1 VRIFQLAKEL
11 NVESQEIMD
20 ALDDMGVEHV
30 RSNLAALDDE
40 LVKELRLLFKPKPS
54 TAKAS
59 KEEAVKRALA
69 EREAREKAAEEAAR
83 REDERKQA
91 ARRAAL
97 ERAAAR
103 RDELRRESEQA
114 KKSRQEQQ
122 RTAQDEAATEPP
134 RREEPTPAEPPK
146 APPQTQEPAARIEQ
160 QPTPQSTEA
169 EEHPIVAEHIED
181 PEVAAT
187 AGETGGESAE
197 GEAAATE
204 EEPRP
209 EAPEQAEDEQ
219 APTGPEAA
227 DADKPAGLGKAVV
240 APPPTTA
247 KERAEMLGKP
257 LSEARQRPAG
267 RRRPAPQP
275 SAPAAPP
282 RGAPP
287 RPGAPGGAPGG
298 APPKKRSKRQAAR
311 KKAAEEQA
319 AAERQQQ
326 EAAQK
331 AGADDQPVGQ
341 VKVSDGITVKDLAER
356 MGRKAKDLI
365 QRLFMEKKILA
376 TINHALDEETAK
388 WVVETFGGT
397 PVVIGV
403 EEEAAAPAAEAP
415 AEEEQAEAAAS
426 AGSHPR
432 APVVTMMG
440 HVDHGKTSLLDVIRK
455 TRIAEREAG
464 GITQH
469 IGAYK
474 IHEPTTR
481 SKELTGDIVF
491 LDTPGHE
498 AFTSMRSRGA
508 KITDIVVLVVAAD
521 DGVMPQTLE
530 AINHARAAGDPLIV
544 AVNKIDKPGANP
556 DRVLQQLAERE
567 VLVEEFGGD
576 VVAVRVSAKTM
587 EGIGDLL
594 EMIQLVAEVQ
604 ELKAD
609 PERPASGT
617 VLEAKLDK
625 SRGPIATVL
634 VQNGTLQVG
643 DVFVVGSSTGR
654 VRALVD
660 EQQQRLDSAGPST
673 PVVVMGL
680 SDVPQA
686 GDTLQVFAD
695 EQKARQIAL
704 YRQEK
709 VREEEQARR
718 SAAPT
723 LERLHAMIA
732 EGEVNELPMVVKA
745 DVQGSAEVL
754 VHAVEKLSTSEV
766 QVRVIHAGTG
776 AITENDILLASASGA
791 IVVGFN
797 VRPERGVLDVAERE
811 GVDVRLHTVIY
822 KVTEEIEQAML
833 ATLSPVEKEV
843 YLGRAQVRDTFKVP
857 KIGTVAGCYVVDG
870 EVRRDARVRLL
881 RDNVVVHEGRIASLK
896 RFKDDA
902 KQVRQ
907 GFECGIGLERF
918 QDIKL
923 GDEIEA
929 FAIVT
934 SKRDSLETDRARS

>member
-30 RSNLAALDDE
+30 RSNLASLDDA
-40 LVKELRLLFKPKPS
+40 LVEELRLLFKPKPS

-59 KEEAVKRALA
+59 KEAAVKRALA

-103 RDELRRESEQA
+103 RDELRRQSEQA
-114 KKSRQEQQ
+114 KRSREAERIAQEERVAAAEEAHEEPLGPEAEETPVETTAPAAAEQQ
-122 RTAQDEAATEPP
+122 PAAEGAAP
-134 RREEPTPAEPPK
+134 E
-146 APPQTQEPAARIEQ
+146 APPADIGEPVEETTGQEPAA
-160 QPTPQSTEA
+160 A
-169 EEHPIVAEHIED
+169 A
-181 PEVAAT
+181 PE
-187 AGETGGESAE
+187 
-197 GEAAATE
+197 E
-204 EEPRP
+204 EEPREP
-209 EAPEQAEDEQ
+209 AAEEEPVKEPLRTEPVED
-219 APTGPEAA
+219 G
-227 DADKPAGLGKAVV
+227 KPAGLGKAVV

-257 LSEARQRPAG
+257 LSEARQRTA
-267 RRRPAPQP
+267 RRRPAPAP
-275 SAPAAPP
+275 SAAPP
-282 RGAPP
+282 APP
-287 RPGAPGGAPGG
+287 SPPRGVPQRPGAAS
-298 APPKKRSKRQAAR
+298 PPSKSRRSKRQAAR
-311 KKAAEEQA
+311 KKAAAEQA
-319 AAERQQQ
+319 AEREQRAEAPAKGRVE
-326 EAAQK
+326 EA
-331 AGADDQPVGQ
+331 PVGE
-341 VKVSDGITVKDLAER
+341 VRVSDGITVKDLAER
-356 MGRKAKDLI
+356 MSRKAKDLI

-403 EEEAAAPAAEAP
+403 EEEAVSAPEPADAGEEAAAAAAEA
-415 AEEEQAEAAAS
+415 
-426 AGSHPR
+426 GTHPR

-455 TRIAEREAG
+455 ARVAEREAG

-474 IHEPTTR
+474 IHEPAAEGKQV
-481 SKELTGDIVF
+481 SSDIVF

-498 AFTSMRSRGA
+498 AFTAMRSRGA

-530 AINHARAAGDPLIV
+530 AINHAKAAGDPLIV
-544 AVNKIDKPGANP
+544 AINKIDKPGSTP
-556 DRVLQQLAERE
+556 DRVIQQLAEHG
-567 VLVEEFGGD
+567 VLVEEYGGD

-587 EGIGDLL
+587 EGIDDLL

-604 ELKAD
+604 ELRAD
-609 PERPASGT
+609 PERPATGT
-617 VLEAKLDK
+617 VIEAKLDK

-634 VQNGTLQVG
+634 VQNGTLRVG

-660 EQQQRLDSAGPST
+660 DLDQRLEGAGPAT

-709 VREEEQARR
+709 TREEEQARR
-718 SAAPT
+718 ASAPT

-732 EGEVNELPMVVKA
+732 EGQVNELPMVVKA

-797 VRPERGVLDVAERE
+797 VRPERGVLEIAERE

-843 YLGRAQVRDTFKVP
+843 YLGRAEVRDTFKVP
-857 KIGTVAGCYVVDG
+857 KVGTIAGCYVVDG

-907 GFECGIGLERF
+907 GFECGIGLERY

-929 FAIVT
+929 FAVVT
-934 SKRDSLETDRARS
+934 SRRDSLETNPARS

>member
-30 RSNLAALDDE
+30 RSNLASLDDA
-40 LVKELRLLFKPKPS
+40 LVEELRLLFKPKPS

-103 RDELRRESEQA
+103 RDELRRQSEQA
-114 KKSRQEQQ
+114 KRSREAERIAQEEQ
-122 RTAQDEAATEPP
+122 AASAEEAY
-134 RREEPTPAEPPK
+134 EEPVASEPEETEAETAAPAASGQAPAAEG
-146 APPQTQEPAARIEQ
+146 APPEEPAAEAGE
-160 QPTPQSTEA
+160 PAEEA
-169 EEHPIVAEHIED
+169 EEREPAAAAPEEEEQEAPSGEEQPTEAPLRTEPIED
-181 PEVAAT
+181 
-187 AGETGGESAE
+187 G
-197 GEAAATE
+197 
-204 EEPRP
+204 
-209 EAPEQAEDEQ
+209 
-219 APTGPEAA
+219 
-227 DADKPAGLGKAVV
+227 KPAGLGKAVV

-257 LSEARQRPAG
+257 LSEARQRPA
-267 RRRPAPQP
+267 RRRPTAPQP
-275 SAPAAPP
+275 TSAPPAAPAPP

-287 RPGAPGGAPGG
+287 RPGAPS
-298 APPKKRSKRQAAR
+298 KTRRSKRQSAR
-311 KKAAEEQA
+311 KKAAAEQA
-319 AAERQQQ
+319 AAEREQRA
-326 EAAQK
+326 EAPSRSRAEE
-331 AGADDQPVGQ
+331 QPVGE
-341 VKVSDGITVKDLAER
+341 VRVSDGITVKDLAER
-356 MGRKAKDLI
+356 MNRKAKDLI

-403 EEEAAAPAAEAP
+403 EEEAVSATPP
-415 AEEEQAEAAAS
+415 SEEEAEAAAI
-426 AGSHPR
+426 AETGTHPR

-455 TRIAEREAG
+455 ARVAEREAG

-474 IHEPTTR
+474 IHEPAAEG
-481 SKELTGDIVF
+481 KEVSSDIVF

-530 AINHARAAGDPLIV
+530 AINHAKAAGDPLIV
-544 AVNKIDKPGANP
+544 AINKVDKPGATP
-556 DRVLQQLAERE
+556 DRVIQQLAEHG
-567 VLVEEFGGD
+567 VLVEEYGGD

-587 EGIGDLL
+587 EGIDDLL

-604 ELKAD
+604 ELRAD
-609 PERPASGT
+609 PERPATGT
-617 VLEAKLDK
+617 VIEAKLDK

-634 VQNGTLQVG
+634 VQNGTLNVG

-660 EQQQRLDSAGPST
+660 ELDQRLDKAGPST

-709 VREEEQARR
+709 TREEEQARR
-718 SAAPT
+718 SSAPT

-791 IVVGFN
+791 IVIGFN
-797 VRPERGVLDVAERE
+797 VRPERGVLEIADRE

-822 KVTEEIEQAML
+822 KVTEEIERAML

-843 YLGRAQVRDTFKVP
+843 YLGRAEVRDTFKVP
-857 KIGTVAGCYVVDG
+857 KVGTIAGCYVTDG

-907 GFECGIGLERF
+907 GFECGIGLERY

-929 FAIVT
+929 FAVVT
-934 SKRDSLETDRARS
+934 SQRDSLETNPARS